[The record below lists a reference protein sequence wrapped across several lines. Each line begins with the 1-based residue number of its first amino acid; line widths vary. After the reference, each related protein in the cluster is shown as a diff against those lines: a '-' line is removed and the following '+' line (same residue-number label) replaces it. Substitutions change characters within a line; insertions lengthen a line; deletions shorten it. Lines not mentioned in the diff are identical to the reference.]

1 MGIATRRMCC
11 VLFAAIE
18 NNDCGAD
25 DVEQAIFGNSRTL
38 FRVVRSMADQAVADR
53 LKALAESYERRAE
66 QASRSDAEQQSKLRK
81 PVLAGFAER

>member
-1 MGIATRRMCC
+1 MLSKQYLETA
-11 VLFAAIE
+11 
-18 NNDCGAD
+18 
-25 DVEQAIFGNSRTL
+25 QTL
-38 FRVVRSMADQAVADR
+38 FRVARTMADQAVADR